1 MLKKKN
7 VNTNKIGGMA
17 YVVTLERNQF
27 VMKPK
32 STRQGLALFNAE
44 MKEWTDNN
52 EVEST
57 PYLLVDQRN

>member
-1 MLKKKN
+1 
-7 VNTNKIGGMA
+7 
-17 YVVTLERNQF
+17 
-27 VMKPK
+27 MKPK

-57 PYLLVDQRN
+57 PYLLVDQPN